1 MAVLSLV
8 CVRGRGGALSLWA
21 KTKDFNSYTCRVP
34 KNAGCLRKCLHAA
47 PETLAPAEKQGSQL
61 AHQYANKVSQSS
73 RRITT

>member
-34 KNAGCLRKCLHAA
+34 KNAGWLRKCPSTVPDAA
-47 PETLAPAEKQGSQL
+47 VSAGKSRAVNPYIGTQESVAE
-61 AHQYANKVSQSS
+61 
-73 RRITT
+73 